1 MPLLPPRSSRT
12 DPLLPYTTLVRSCTC
27 IPLSALKGDNMLER
41 SAATPWYGGEAL
53 LQHLETV
60 KVEQRGQG
68 TGFRMPVQ
76 WVCRPDHAFRG
87 FARTVVAGGLAPGDA
102 IAVLPPGQRSS
113 VARIVPLAGHISLPA
128 TAPAITLDPHHAL
141 RGAVLLRRLSY

>member
-1 MPLLPPRSSRT
+1 M
-12 DPLLPYTTLVRSCTC
+12 DLVEYREDVFDDIGAGYRERAAQLGIPHVTC

-60 KVEQRGQG
+60 KVEQGGQG

-87 FARTVVAGGLAPGDA
+87 FAGTVVAGGLAPGDA
-102 IAVLPPGQRSS
+102 IAVLPSEAGRASGRERRCQLGYFS
-113 VARIVPLAGHISLPA
+113 VVAYSLKKKK
-128 TAPAITLDPHHAL
+128 
-141 RGAVLLRRLSY
+141 

>member
-1 MPLLPPRSSRT
+1 
-12 DPLLPYTTLVRSCTC
+12 
-27 IPLSALKGDNMLER
+27 MLER

-60 KVEQRGQG
+60 KVEQGGQG

-87 FARTVVAGGLAPGDA
+87 FAGTVVAGGLAPGDA
-102 IAVLPPGQRSS
+102 IAVLPSGQRSR
-113 VARIVPLAGHISLPA
+113 VARIVTADGDLARAATGQIGRASWWERGGQYVLISVV
-128 TAPAITLDPHHAL
+128 
-141 RGAVLLRRLSY
+141 AVSFKKKKN

>member
-60 KVEQRGQG
+60 KVEQGGQG

-87 FARTVVAGGLAPGDA
+87 FAGTVVAGGLAPGDA
-102 IAVLPPGQRSS
+102 IRSEEPTSELQSLMRTSYAVFCLKKQ
-113 VARIVPLAGHISLPA
+113 
-128 TAPAITLDPHHAL
+128 
-141 RGAVLLRRLSY
+141 